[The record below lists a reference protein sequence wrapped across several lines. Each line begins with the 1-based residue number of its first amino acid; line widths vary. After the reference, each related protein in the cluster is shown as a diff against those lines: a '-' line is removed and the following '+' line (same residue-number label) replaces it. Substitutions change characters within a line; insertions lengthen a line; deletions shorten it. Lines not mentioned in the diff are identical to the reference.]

1 MAEQPSLSPNSPA
14 VQTHITVM
22 QGVIQ
27 RMAGNSS
34 SCKLQCIVSVA
45 AVLIGVS
52 QTENPVHSL
61 FALLPLFIFLVL
73 DTYYL
78 SLELRFRKSYN
89 CFVEGLH
96 KEALRDSALY
106 DIRPIGSKPNH
117 VLRSLKSSSILFF
130 YPTLGVMVMVVW
142 LVRSHY

>member
-1 MAEQPSLSPNSPA
+1 MSNDSSLSPNSPA
-14 VQTHITVM
+14 VQTHITAM
-22 QGVIQ
+22 QGAIQ

-52 QTENPVHSL
+52 QTENPSHSL
-61 FALLPLFIFLVL
+61 FALMPLIILLSL

-78 SLELRFRKSYN
+78 SLELGFRNSYN
-89 CFVEGLH
+89 DFVKGLH
-96 KEALRDSALY
+96 KGELYASILY
-106 DIRPIGSKPNH
+106 DIRPTGSTPRH
-117 VLRSLKSSSILFF
+117 ICRSLRSFSILLF
-130 YPTLGVMVMVVW
+130 YPTLGVMVIVVW